1 MDIRKIK
8 KLIEL
13 LEESGITELEIREA
27 DEAIRISRPP
37 PGSAASAVGSADAG
51 VVPSAATSEV
61 RYTPAPRAGAEL
73 DGFVVRSPLVGTFY
87 RRPAPGEEPFVKP
100 GQRVEIGDV
109 LCIIESMKMMNR
121 IESERAGTVKAILLE
136 DAEPVDAQE
145 PIIVIG

>member
-27 DEAIRISRPP
+27 DETIRISRPP
-37 PGSAASAVGSADAG
+37 PQLAAAVAPPAATADVQPAPPSRSAAA
-51 VVPSAATSEV
+51 
-61 RYTPAPRAGAEL
+61 L
-73 DGFVVRSPLVGTFY
+73 DGFIVRSPLVGTFY
-87 RRPAPGEEPFVKP
+87 RGPAPGEEPFVKP
-100 GQRVEIGDV
+100 GQKVEVGDV

-136 DAEPVDAQE
+136 DAQLVEAQE

>member
-27 DEAIRISRPP
+27 DETIRISRPP
-37 PGSAASAVGSADAG
+37 PQLAAAAVAPPATADVQPAPPSRSAAA
-51 VVPSAATSEV
+51 
-61 RYTPAPRAGAEL
+61 L
-73 DGFVVRSPLVGTFY
+73 DGFIVRSPLVGTFY

-100 GQRVEIGDV
+100 GQKVEVGDV

-136 DAEPVDAQE
+136 DAQLVEAQE

>member
-37 PGSAASAVGSADAG
+37 PGSAASADAG

>member
-27 DEAIRISRPP
+27 DEAIRITRPA
-37 PGSAASAVGSADAG
+37 PGVAAAL
-51 VVPSAATSEV
+51 PEV
-61 RYTPAPRAGAEL
+61 RPAAAGATETPAPKGAVEEL

-87 RRPAPGEEPFVKP
+87 RAPAPGEQPFVKP
-100 GQRVEIGDV
+100 GQSVAVGDV

-121 IESERAGTVKAILLE
+121 IESERAGIVKAILLE
-136 DAEPVDAQE
+136 DAQPVEAQE
-145 PIIVIG
+145 PILVIG

>member
-27 DEAIRISRPP
+27 DETIRISRPP
-37 PGSAASAVGSADAG
+37 PQLAAAAVA
-51 VVPSAATSEV
+51 PSAATAGSQP
-61 RYTPAPRAGAEL
+61 PAPPRSAADL

-100 GQRVEIGDV
+100 GQKVAVGDV

-121 IESERAGTVKAILLE
+121 IESERAGTVKAILPE
-136 DAEPVDAQE
+136 DGQLVEAQE
-145 PIIVIG
+145 PVIVIG

>member
-27 DEAIRISRPP
+27 DETIRISRPP
-37 PGSAASAVGSADAG
+37 PHLVAAAVAPPAATADVQAAPPSRSAAA
-51 VVPSAATSEV
+51 
-61 RYTPAPRAGAEL
+61 L
-73 DGFVVRSPLVGTFY
+73 DGFIVRSPLVGTFY

-100 GQRVEIGDV
+100 GQKVEVGDV

-136 DAEPVDAQE
+136 DAQLVEAQE

>member
-27 DEAIRISRPP
+27 DETIRISRPP
-37 PGSAASAVGSADAG
+37 PQLAAAAVAPPAATADAADVQAAPPSRSAAA
-51 VVPSAATSEV
+51 
-61 RYTPAPRAGAEL
+61 L
-73 DGFVVRSPLVGTFY
+73 DGFIVRSPLVGTFY

-100 GQRVEIGDV
+100 GQKVEVGDV

-136 DAEPVDAQE
+136 DAQLVEAQE

>member
-27 DEAIRISRPP
+27 DETIRISRPP
-37 PGSAASAVGSADAG
+37 PQLAAAAVAPPAATADVQPAPPSRSAAA
-51 VVPSAATSEV
+51 
-61 RYTPAPRAGAEL
+61 L
-73 DGFVVRSPLVGTFY
+73 DGFIVRSPLVGTFY

-100 GQRVEIGDV
+100 GQKVEVGDV

-136 DAEPVDAQE
+136 DAQLVEAQE

>member
-27 DEAIRISRPP
+27 DEAIRISRPA
-37 PGSAASAVGSADAG
+37 PGVAAALPEVRPAAAG
-51 VVPSAATSEV
+51 VPE
-61 RYTPAPRAGAEL
+61 TPAPKKGAVEEL

-87 RRPAPGEEPFVKP
+87 RAPAPGEQPFVKP
-100 GQRVEIGDV
+100 GQSVGVGDV

-121 IESERAGTVKAILLE
+121 IESERAGIVKAILLE
-136 DAEPVDAQE
+136 DAQPVEAQE
-145 PIIVIG
+145 PILVIG